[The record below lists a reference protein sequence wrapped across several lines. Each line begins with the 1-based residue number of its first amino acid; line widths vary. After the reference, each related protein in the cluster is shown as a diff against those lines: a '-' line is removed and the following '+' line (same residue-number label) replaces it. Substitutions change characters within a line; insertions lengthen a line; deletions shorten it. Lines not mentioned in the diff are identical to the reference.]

1 MATMEAKIDEII
13 KSVYE
18 KDPNVTGVVVVDES
32 GLCLAMDGLMTEA
45 TAGLVASIASR
56 AESVLPEG
64 NAVARLTPVV
74 QIEAESV
81 VLTIRRMMDITVGIL
96 KEAQA

>member
-1 MATMEAKIDEII
+1 MATMEERIDEVI

-18 KDPNVTGVVVVDES
+18 KDPDVAGVVVVDED

-45 TAGLVASIASR
+45 TAGLVVSIVNR
-56 AESVLPEG
+56 ADSVLPDT
-64 NAVARLTPVV
+64 NTPIRSTPVV

-81 VLTIRRMMDITVGIL
+81 
-96 KEAQA
+96 